1 VQRASINPQFPKRAT
16 RYTGEVLRS
25 QQVVHPLHFEKLAMK
40 IDSLQRL
47 GLGSFEVNLKTG
59 EIRVANSPPE
69 AKGTFLP
76 EKALRILRMLMDR
89 QGELVLR
96 EEIQKTLWPND
107 TVVDFDHGIHVA
119 VATLRRALGDS
130 AASPRYVE
138 TIPRRGYRLLVLVEQ
153 AGPVESP
160 DPEAIGGDPHL
171 ADQGGLG
178 LVGKLVSHFRVLA
191 ILGSGGMGTVYEA
204 EDLKLGRR
212 VALKVLPE
220 EMADDPSALKRFEH
234 EARTAS
240 SLNHRNI
247 CTIYAVEEF
256 ERKPVIVMELLRGE
270 TLRDRLARATEEPIS
285 LDELLDI
292 ALQTCDGLAA
302 AHSSGIVHRDIKPA
316 NLFLITTDR
325 TAARCVKIVD
335 FGLAKLIAA
344 ESAEELHSIR
354 SQPEDSWLDDH
365 SAALADISATRS
377 GGAAGTAS
385 YMSPEQIRRENLDP
399 RTDLFSFGL
408 VLYEMA
414 TGRRAFPGDD
424 AAKVQQALLNDQ
436 PIPVRQM
443 HPSIPAEL
451 ETVIVKATER
461 DRVARYQSA
470 EDMRA
475 ALGTLKSPQRTKRR
489 LTKWLLLA
497 AIAIIVTVAIPA
509 YWRYRTRFQLAA
521 NDAIVIADTTNQTID
536 TALTGAVNTALQV
549 EFAHTPFF
557 RVLAQN
563 EVRQTMQSMGFAA
576 DAPVTPDVALEV
588 CLKTNSNAVIT
599 SDIAD
604 EGNKFHIQLAAVNCR
619 TGTVFA
625 KIHGDAA
632 TRVQII
638 HEVGVVAVDLRHAIG
653 EPNASI
659 AKFSMPL

>member
-1 VQRASINPQFPKRAT
+1 M
-16 RYTGEVLRS
+16 VLR
-25 QQVVHPLHFEKLAMK
+25 QQASNHQCFQELAMK
-40 IDSLQRL
+40 IDSPQRL
-47 GLGSFEVNLKTG
+47 RLGPLQVNIKTG
-59 EIRVANSPPE
+59 EIRSANAPE
-69 AKGTFLP
+69 ATKGTFLQ
-76 EKALRILRMLMDR
+76 EKSLRVLRMLMEK

-96 EEIQKTLWPND
+96 EEIQKALWPND

-119 VATLRRALGDS
+119 VATLRRALSDS
-130 AASPRYVE
+130 ATSPQFIE
-138 TIPRRGYRLLVLVEQ
+138 TVPRRGYRLLVPIEET
-153 AGPVESP
+153 GPDWPPEPSP
-160 DPEAIGGDPHL
+160 GHGNDVSY
-171 ADQGGLG
+171 DQIVGFG

-191 ILGSGGMGTVYEA
+191 ILGTGGMGTVYEA
-204 EDLKLGRR
+204 EDMKLGRR

-220 EMADDPSALKRFEH
+220 EMADDPAALKRFEH

-270 TLRDRLARATEEPIS
+270 TLQDRLARATEEPIS

-292 ALQTCDGLAA
+292 ARQTCDGLAA
-302 AHSSGIVHRDIKPA
+302 AHSTGIVHRDIKPA
-316 NLFLITTDR
+316 NLFLVTTDR
-325 TAARCVKIVD
+325 TAARCVKILD

-354 SQPEDSWLDDH
+354 SQPEESRLDDH
-365 SAALADISATRS
+365 SAALSDISATRPE
-377 GGAAGTAS
+377 GAAGTAS

-424 AAKVQQALLNDQ
+424 AVKVQQALLHDQ
-436 PIPVRQM
+436 PIPVRQL

-451 ETVIVKATER
+451 ETMIVKAMEK
-461 DRVARYQSA
+461 DRAARYQSA

-475 ALGTLKSPQRTKRR
+475 ALGALKSPQRTGHK
-489 LTKWLLLA
+489 LTKWFPVA
-497 AIAIIVTVAIPA
+497 VIAIIVAVAVPA

-521 NDAIVIADTTNQTID
+521 NDGIVIADTTNQTID
-536 TALTGAVNTALQV
+536 TALTGAVNTALQA
-549 EFAHTPFF
+549 EFARTPFF
-557 RVLAQN
+557 QVLAQN
-563 EVRQTMQSMGFAA
+563 KVRQTMESMGFAA
-576 DAPVTPDVALEV
+576 DAPVTPNVALEV
-588 CLKTNSNAVIT
+588 CLKANSNAVIT

-619 TGTVFA
+619 TGIVFA
-625 KIHGDAA
+625 KVHGDAV
-632 TRVQII
+632 TRAQII
-638 HEVGVVAVDLRHAIG
+638 HELGVVAVDLRHAIG